1 MLVLLFLVEVLLL
14 LLLLLLL
21 LPISRQYVIL
31 VELLN
36 LILPRKT
43 HIPPRSTT
51 VIAVTSSM
59 H

>member
-1 MLVLLFLVEVLLL
+1 VLVLLFLVVVL

-36 LILPRKT
+36 LILP
-43 HIPPRSTT
+43 
-51 VIAVTSSM
+51 
-59 H
+59 

>member
-1 MLVLLFLVEVLLL
+1 MLVLLFLVVVL

-36 LILPRKT
+36 LILP
-43 HIPPRSTT
+43 
-51 VIAVTSSM
+51 
-59 H
+59 